1 MNVRACIVDKVK
13 KIKPKEY
20 KNIEH
25 NLISYIFDY
34 LVYYLS
40 YVRLFSII
48 FLKLEYSKYY

>member
-40 YVRLFSII
+40 YLRLFSII